1 MRRLAFVNPVRLQ
14 RKQAGVFMGLDTRD
28 VSAEN
33 SFTDMKNMCADYY
46 PAISTRRSR
55 GPVIQTLAK
64 PHGLFW
70 KNGLAYVDGDSF
82 YFDGQKIGM
91 VQDNDKQMVGM
102 GAYIIIFPDK
112 YCFNTHDK
120 SWKAME
126 ASWQQSS
133 SATIAPTYEGSTYV
147 KITCTGIGKDFA
159 QYDTVEISGCTNAD
173 LNKSVTIQQIQENEI
188 IILGTLEEEFTQ
200 ASGLKIERKI
210 PDMDYITECDNR
222 LWGCSNEKHEI
233 YASKLGDPMNF
244 SSFEGISSDSYAATV
259 GSDGDF
265 TGAVTHMGYVIFWKE
280 DCYHKVMGNK
290 PSNIQVN
297 MQPARGVAKGCEKS
311 LCIVNETLYYAGRN
325 NICAFEGA
333 MPRSISDTL
342 QGLHYTEAAGKQYG
356 NRYYLSVKV
365 DEEWKLYVY
374 DQTAG
379 AWYLE
384 DNTDLTYAAY
394 GAGTLYYVD
403 ADGNIR
409 TITGD
414 SDEQIEWYMESGD
427 QIEGS
432 LEKKYL
438 NKIQFMLE
446 LDAGAVVDIFLKY
459 DAEEQWERILTV
471 STETKRSYSVPIR
484 PKRCLRYRYRIQGIG
499 GVKLYGIGKYI
510 ESGSEI

>member
-1 MRRLAFVNPVRLQ
+1 MRRLPFVNALRMQ

-28 VSAEN
+28 ISAEN
-33 SFTDMKNMCADYY
+33 SFTDMRNMCADYY
-46 PAISTRRSR
+46 PAISTRKSR
-55 GPVIQTLAK
+55 GSVLRSLEK

-70 KNGLAYVDGDSF
+70 KNGLAYVDGDGF
-82 YFDGQKIGM
+82 YFEGQRIGS

-112 YCFNTHDK
+112 YCFNTNDK

-126 ASWQQSS
+126 VSWQQSS

-147 KITCTGIGKDFA
+147 KITCTGIGKDFT

-200 ASGLKIERKI
+200 ASGLKMERKI
-210 PDMDYITECDNR
+210 PDMDFVTECDNR
-222 LWGCSNEKHEI
+222 LWGCSSKNHEI

-290 PSNIQVN
+290 PSNIQIN

-342 QGLHYTEAAGKQYG
+342 QGLHYTEAVGKQYG
-356 NRYYLSVKV
+356 NRYYLSLKI
-365 DEEWKLYVY
+365 DEGWKLYVY

-384 DNTDLTYAAY
+384 DDTDLTYSAY

-403 ADGNIR
+403 AGKNIR
-409 TITGD
+409 TITGE

-427 QIEGS
+427 QNEGS

-459 DAEEQWERILTV
+459 DSEEQWERILTV

-484 PKRCLRYRYRIQGIG
+484 PKRCLRYRYRLQGIG
-499 GVKLYGIGKYI
+499 AVKLYGIGKYI

>member
-1 MRRLAFVNPVRLQ
+1 MRRLVYANPVRLQ
-14 RKQAGVFMGLDTRD
+14 RKQSGIFMGLDTRD
-28 VSAEN
+28 ISAEN
-33 SFTDMKNMCADYY
+33 SFTDMCNMCADYY
-46 PAISTRRSR
+46 PAISTRKSR
-55 GPVIQTLAK
+55 GAVLRSLEK

-70 KNGLAYVDGDSF
+70 KNGLAYVDGDGF
-82 YFDGQKIGM
+82 YFDGQRIGS

-112 YCFNTHDK
+112 YCFNTNDK

-133 SATIAPTYEGSTYV
+133 NATIAPTYDGSTYV
-147 KITCTGIGKDFA
+147 KITCTGIGKGFV

-200 ASGLKIERKI
+200 ASGLKVERKI
-210 PDMDYITECDNR
+210 PDMDFVTECDNR
-222 LWGCSNEKHEI
+222 LWGCSSKNHEI

-265 TGAVTHMGYVIFWKE
+265 TGAVTHAGYVIFWKE

-290 PSNIQVN
+290 PSNIQIN

-325 NICAFEGA
+325 DICAFEGA

-342 QGLHYTEAAGKQYG
+342 QGLHYTEAAGKQCG
-356 NRYYLSVKV
+356 NRYYLSLKV
-365 DEEWKLYVY
+365 DGEWKLYAY

-384 DNTDLTYAAY
+384 DNTDLTYSAY
-394 GAGTLYYVD
+394 GAGVLYYVD
-403 ADGNIR
+403 AERNIR
-409 TITGD
+409 TIVGEG
-414 SDEQIEWYMESGD
+414 DEQIEWYMESGD

-438 NKIQFMLE
+438 NKIQFMME

-459 DAEEQWERILTV
+459 DSEEQWERILTV
-471 STETKRSYSVPIR
+471 SAEMKRSYSVPIR
-484 PKRCLRYRYRIQGIG
+484 PKRCLRYRYRLQGIG
-499 GVKLYGIGKYI
+499 NVKLYGIGKYI

>member
-1 MRRLAFVNPVRLQ
+1 MRRLAIINTVRLQ
-14 RKQAGVFMGLDTRD
+14 RKQTGTFMGLDTRD
-28 VSAEN
+28 ISAEN
-33 SFTDMKNMCADYY
+33 SFADMKNMCADYY
-46 PAISTRRSR
+46 PAISSRQSR
-55 GPVIQTLAK
+55 GKEIKTLQN

-82 YFDGQKIGM
+82 YFEGEKIGT
-91 VQDNDKQMVGM
+91 VEDNDKQMVGM

-112 YCFNTHDK
+112 YCFNTNDK

-126 ASWQQSS
+126 ASWKQSS
-133 SATIAPTYEGSTYV
+133 SATIAPTYEGSTYI

-159 QYDTVEISGCTNAD
+159 QYDTVEISGSTNTD

-188 IILGTLEEEFTQ
+188 IILGTLEQEFTQ
-200 ASGLKIERKI
+200 DSGLKIERKI

-222 LWGCSNEKHEI
+222 LWGCSSKNHEI
-233 YASKLGDPMNF
+233 YASKLGDPTNF

-265 TGAVTHMGYVIFWKE
+265 TGAITHMGYVIFWKE

-297 MQPARGVAKGCEKS
+297 MQLARGVAKGCERS

-333 MPRSISDTL
+333 MPHSISDVL
-342 QGLHYTEAAGKQYG
+342 QGLHYTGAVGQQYG
-356 NRYYLSVKV
+356 NRYYLSLKV
-365 DEEWKLYVY
+365 DDNWKLYVY

-384 DNTDLTYAAY
+384 DDTNLTYSTY
-394 GAGTLYYVD
+394 GEGLLYYVD
-403 ADGNIR
+403 KDGNIR
-409 TITGD
+409 TIVGK
-414 SDEQIEWYMESGD
+414 SEEKVEWYLESGD

-432 LEKKYL
+432 MEKKYL
-438 NKIQFMLE
+438 NKIQFMME
-446 LDAGAVVDIFLKY
+446 MEAGAMVDIYLQY
-459 DAEEQWERILTV
+459 DAEKQWERILTI
-471 STETKRSYSVPIR
+471 SAEMKRSYSIPIR
-484 PKRCLRYRYRIQGIG
+484 PKRCLSYRYRIQGIG
-499 GVKLYGIGKYI
+499 AVKLYGIGKYI